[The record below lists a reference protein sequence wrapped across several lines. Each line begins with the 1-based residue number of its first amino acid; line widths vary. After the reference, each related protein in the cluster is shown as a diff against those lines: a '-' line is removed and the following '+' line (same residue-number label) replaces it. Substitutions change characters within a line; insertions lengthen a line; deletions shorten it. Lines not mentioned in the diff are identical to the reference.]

1 MALYDSKGNEVT
13 VNVSSGD
20 SGELVRKFAGK
31 NIVWLGDSIHAY
43 TQPDGVSIPYLFE
56 YHSGAKCYNW
66 CQGGTTMALTG
77 VANYDPFSGVG
88 MVNALISRDFT
99 DMETHM
105 VDRAFERQVAEM
117 KALDFSTVDIVVIEF
132 GTNDALKD
140 VLLDNEDKA
149 FDTSTTGGA
158 LRHMIRTLL
167 TAYPKLNI
175 VVCNVQPDTGWLDA
189 EHTKSYDTAKQTEV
203 INKVC
208 DGFNVPL
215 IDIYNELGL
224 NGYTKSTLLHD
235 GLHRSHEG
243 KLKQVRLIENKMIHY
258 F

>member
-1 MALYDSKGNEVT
+1 MAIYDSKGQEVT
-13 VNVSSGD
+13 VNVSSGS
-20 SGELVRKFAGK
+20 SGELVRKFVGK

-77 VANYDPFSGVG
+77 VINYDPFSGVG
-88 MVNALISRDFT
+88 MVDALINRDFT
-99 DMETHM
+99 EQETHM
-105 VDRAFERQVAEM
+105 TDRNFESQVAEM
-117 KALDFSTVDIVVIEF
+117 KALIFSTVDIVVIEF

-140 VLLDNEDKA
+140 VVSDNADDI

-158 LRHMIRTLL
+158 LRHMLRTLL
-167 TAYPKLNI
+167 TAYPKI
-175 VVCNVQPDTGWLDA
+175 QVVVCNVQPDKGWLDA
-189 EHTKSYDTAKQTEV
+189 EHTESYDTSKQTEV

-208 DGFNVPL
+208 DEFNVPL

-224 NGYTKSTLLHD
+224 NEYTKSTLLHD

>member
-1 MALYDSKGNEVT
+1 MKLYDSKGKEIEVT
-13 VNVSSGD
+13 VSSSG
-20 SGELVRKFAGK
+20 SGELAKKFAGK

-43 TQPDGVSIPYLFE
+43 SQPDGVTIPYLFE

-105 VDRAFERQVAEM
+105 VDRAFERQVADM

-140 VLLDNEDKA
+140 VTLDNTDDIL
-149 FDTSTTGGA
+149 DTYTTGGA
-158 LRHMIRTLL
+158 LRHMLKTLL

-203 INKVC
+203 INDVC
-208 DGFNVPL
+208 DEFNVPV

-224 NGYTKSTLLHD
+224 NEYTEATLLHD